1 MTFEERIREYCLRS
15 DVVYE
20 RILSFSS
27 PCGKDLYVLYPS
39 ELEDEQILKDNIPK
53 MLKVIREYID
63 ESELY
68 KKCMDRVNRFHFDS
82 QKTAMTNEAHSPQEK
97 ADELAEIMNE
107 GISPY
112 VWYYHDAMQYG
123 YVVYLD
129 NI

>member
-1 MTFEERIREYCLRS
+1 MTFEERIHEYCLRS
-15 DVVYE
+15 DVVHE

-68 KKCMDRVNRFHFDS
+68 KKCMDRVDKFHFDS
-82 QKTAMTNEAHSPQEK
+82 QKTAMINGAHSHQEK

-112 VWYYHDAMQYG
+112 AWYYHDAMQYG

-129 NI
+129 KI